1 MSAYSELRDTGQ
13 LGEAGVRLLY
23 DTVRRVARRFPPP
36 GGGSWD
42 SDKYIEAAHDFLTA
56 RATSPI
62 TTLFALATDE
72 ESLKRLL
79 ATAVLNYFRSVARQS
94 ERAKL
99 LRRLNTVLDEDPRF
113 VLAGAEGLRPRR
125 WARRGLEN
133 REEYTGSPEVLRRAA
148 WEARGVELARW
159 RSATRTYISDR
170 ESIAAF
176 AHAVL
181 TAASGPVS
189 VDLLLDVAAHR
200 FDLREPPV
208 LIDIDD
214 TPAAA
219 AVAQQSDEAEVEA
232 EAVWSQLTEQDRA
245 ALPFLDGTVR
255 EAAQALGVGKTTA
268 AAVLRRLK
276 ALLADTVGDDGAV
289 IVRLQEFALTRTPLE
304 NRPSV

>member
-13 LGEAGVRLLY
+13 LGAEGVRLLY
-23 DTVRRVARRFPPP
+23 DTVRRVARRFPPA

-42 SDKYIEAAHDFLTA
+42 SDKYTEAAHDFLTA

-62 TTLFALATDE
+62 TTLFALASDE
-72 ESLKRLL
+72 ESLRRLL
-79 ATAVLNYFRSVARQS
+79 ATAVLNHFRSVARQS

-99 LRRLNTVLDEDPRF
+99 LRRLNTVLEEDERF
-113 VLAGAEGLRPRR
+113 VMAGGEDLRPRR
-125 WARRGLEN
+125 WSLEGLEDH
-133 REEYTGSPEVLRRAA
+133 EEYTGSPEVLREAA
-148 WEARGVELARW
+148 WKAQGVAVTRW
-159 RSATRTYISDR
+159 RSSTRTYISDR
-170 ESIAAF
+170 DSIAAF

-181 TAASGPVS
+181 TAASGPVT
-189 VDLLLDVAAHR
+189 VELLLDIAAHR
-200 FDLREPPV
+200 FDLREPPA

-219 AVAQQSDEAEVEA
+219 AVAEQPDEAGVEA
-232 EAVWSQLTEQDRA
+232 EAVWSQLADQERA

-268 AAVLRRLK
+268 AAVLRRLR
-276 ALLADTVGDDGAV
+276 AVLSDTVGDNGAV
-289 IVRLQEFALTRTPLE
+289 AVRLQEFAMTRTPPE